1 MKIFLSYSFR
11 YGHDLARAVDRL
23 ISSQEG
29 MPPITGRNLAGQ
41 PVDSAVQDKII
52 QSDALISLVVKN
64 PNQQTNSKTFNQS
77 T

>member
-11 YGHDLARAVDRL
+11 YDLTRAVDRL

-41 PVDSAVQDKII
+41 QVDSAVQDKII
-52 QSDALISLVVKN
+52 QSDALISLVLKN